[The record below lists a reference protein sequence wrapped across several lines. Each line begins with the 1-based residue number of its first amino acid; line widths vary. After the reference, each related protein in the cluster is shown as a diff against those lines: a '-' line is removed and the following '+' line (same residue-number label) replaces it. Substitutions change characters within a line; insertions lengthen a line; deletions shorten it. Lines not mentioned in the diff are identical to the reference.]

1 MLTGAYSLSE
11 VSNKLSNEAL
21 VTLESDYKEALS
33 LSRQGLTADPSNA
46 FAWAVGGRVLMKEGK
61 NEESQS
67 YFVRS
72 LSLNPILKEGLYWGA
87 EVDILLK
94 DINGAEKKLDTLIN
108 LCSDCSESEMLRQS
122 IESFKNEELSVK
134 NIKEENKPNE

>member
-1 MLTGAYSLSE
+1 
-11 VSNKLSNEAL
+11 
-21 VTLESDYKEALS
+21 
-33 LSRQGLTADPSNA
+33 
-46 FAWAVGGRVLMKEGK
+46 VGGRVLMKEGK

-108 LCSDCSESEMLRQS
+108 SCSDCSESEMLRQS
-122 IESFKNEELSVK
+122 IESLKNQELSVK